1 MDKEEYKMNNFVL
14 CQNETF
20 NKFSVITWWSVSLL
34 EETEYYKETANVVIF
49 IWETGYW
56 TRAIKRLALFDLLKS
71 LYSDTKI
78 LSKYILS
85 LQTITIL
92 EQNR

>member
-34 EETEYYKETANVVIF
+34 EETEYYKETANEMYKDKEVNNNIKDIF
-49 IWETGYW
+49 CQCVT
-56 TRAIKRLALFDLLKS
+56 
-71 LYSDTKI
+71 
-78 LSKYILS
+78 
-85 LQTITIL
+85 
-92 EQNR
+92 

>member
-34 EETEYYKETANVVIF
+34 EETEYYKETANVVP
-49 IWETGYW
+49 G
-56 TRAIKRLALFDLLKS
+56 RN
-71 LYSDTKI
+71 
-78 LSKYILS
+78 YI
-85 LQTITIL
+85 TNT
-92 EQNR
+92 